1 MEKINEYKSQNI
13 FEPTYLFH
21 GSPFEIEVLEP
32 RQSSDEQNNENE
44 DNAVF
49 LTSNFITAVAY
60 AFRNKLKEIN
70 EHYSF
75 SINNNG
81 QIPAMIF
88 EVNSLPG
95 ELYGYVYVFKKD
107 DLILKDNHQNTTQY
121 RCYHNLKPIDVIK
134 VYYRDYMQYFER
146 KNGQSKLK

>member
-1 MEKINEYKSQNI
+1 MKMK
-13 FEPTYLFH
+13 
-21 GSPFEIEVLEP
+21 
-32 RQSSDEQNNENE
+32 
-44 DNAVF
+44 NAVF